1 MLILLDEQGKICCK
15 VFFQT
20 ELYFSKHR
28 KPCSYWLCYSLFC
41 LSISAVK
48 LSELQDS
55 VLQQCRAWL
64 PLFRVYEM
72 HLQNRKKTIAF
83 CIQKELVWKKVK
95 RRRIRANRRLSFF
108 SCSLFP
114 FSVFFP
120 LFFILFFPS
129 LNLLLLIL
137 DLFASAL
144 FNNQSDSDK
153 SNIPS
158 CVYQKIR
165 RISQI
170 QHNVKTIMVYT
181 SGKLVYGL
189 AS

>member
-1 MLILLDEQGKICCK
+1 MNKEKSVARFFFKQSCIFLSTESRALTGCAIPCFAFLSVQLSYQSYRTVFCSSAGLGYHFFVCMRCIYKI
-15 VFFQT
+15 
-20 ELYFSKHR
+20 E
-28 KPCSYWLCYSLFC
+28 
-41 LSISAVK
+41 
-48 LSELQDS
+48 
-55 VLQQCRAWL
+55 
-64 PLFRVYEM
+64 
-72 HLQNRKKTIAF
+72 KKTIAF

-170 QHNVKTIMVYT
+170 
-181 SGKLVYGL
+181 
-189 AS
+189 